1 MRHLIDLYGCMVSLY
16 QKLIMELRVIRKFN
30 IRLCFGRLV
39 NFRIQLASRSEPEA
53 NSHSELGDGCL
64 LLDGHRT
71 VDCICFHG

>member
-1 MRHLIDLYGCMVSLY
+1 M
-16 QKLIMELRVIRKFN
+16 IRNFN